1 MGLGSFLRRKPR
13 TAANG
18 ANGGWSTVGL
28 PEGAGVLSVEISDPL
43 GNPLPG
49 ADITLTD
56 AANGRRVVKATTD
69 PYGRVTAAL
78 PHGRYA
84 LMATVEGLQPV
95 HRTIEVVAGVHPQPE
110 RVRMEAGQQPTLPQ
124 PGVWMFDPPHTAI
137 RFVARHVGMANVHGR
152 FTRFDGGI
160 RVGERVEDSYIEIT
174 IDAASIDTGNKSRD
188 EHLRSADFLDVERYP
203 YLHFVS
209 NRLTHRTGT
218 KWTLQG
224 TLTLHGVSRTLNLET
239 TYLGAVNGGYAE
251 ELRCAALA
259 TAELHRED
267 YTLNWRNMLARGI
280 AIVGPTVKLEL
291 DIQAMY
297 RNEGTP
303 TPPE

>member
-1 MGLGSFLRRKPR
+1 MGLRTLLRRKPK
-13 TAANG
+13 TADT
-18 ANGGWSTVGL
+18 GGPQAVGL
-28 PEGAGVLSVEISDPL
+28 PEGAGLFSVELCDPT
-43 GNPLPG
+43 GHALPG
-49 ADITLTD
+49 ADVTLSD

-78 PHGRYA
+78 PPGSYT
-84 LMATVEGLQPV
+84 LMATIEGLQPV
-95 HRTIEVVAGVHPQPE
+95 HRTVEVVPGSRGVPE
-110 RVRMEAGQQPTLPQ
+110 RVRMEAGQQPGLPQ
-124 PGVWMFDPPHTAI
+124 TGVWMFDPPHTSI
-137 RFVARHVGMANVHGR
+137 RFVARHVGMAHVHGR

-160 RVGERVEDSYIEIT
+160 RVAERMEDSYIEIT

-188 EHLRSADFLDVERYP
+188 NHLRSPDFLDVERFP

-209 NRLTHRTGT
+209 NRLVHRSGT
-218 KWTLQG
+218 KWTVQG
-224 TLTLHGVSRTLNLET
+224 TLTLHGVSRTVSLDT

-251 ELRCAALA
+251 ELRCAAQA

-280 AIVGPTVKLEL
+280 AIVGPTVKLEM

-297 RNEGTP
+297 RNAGTP